1 MKREDVK
8 AKIPGITDEQLN
20 WLMSENGA
28 DINREKTVA
37 EQFKTQFENAQA
49 QLKTAQDGLA
59 KFDGKKTPEEYE
71 AEGAELREMIIDA
84 RDIQPKDS
92 ETNTSASYLKK
103 LADRGATKLFEQLRS
118 GSIEMTL
125 DADGLEPG
133 DVCFCSP
140 PQQKSSPRVGLREE
154 LFVPVVGAALDDLD
168 HAAINAVDDPV
179 CIVDA
184 AAPIAGQIAAEAL
197 GLADAL
203 IAVAVDVLQ
212 KL

>member
-1 MKREDVK
+1 MTLLE
-8 AKIPGITDEQLN
+8 
-20 WLMSENGA
+20 
-28 DINREKTVA
+28 
-37 EQFKTQFENAQA
+37 
-49 QLKTAQDGLA
+49 
-59 KFDGKKTPEEYE
+59 
-71 AEGAELREMIIDA
+71 
-84 RDIQPKDS
+84 
-92 ETNTSASYLKK
+92 YLKQLMGRK
-103 LADRGATKLFEQLRS
+103 EPEPAPASVERSEPNEPAAT
-118 GSIEMTL
+118 
-125 DADGLEPG
+125 
-133 DVCFCSP
+133 
-140 PQQKSSPRVGLREE
+140 KSSPGVGLREG

>member
-1 MKREDVK
+1 MTLLE
-8 AKIPGITDEQLN
+8 
-20 WLMSENGA
+20 
-28 DINREKTVA
+28 
-37 EQFKTQFENAQA
+37 
-49 QLKTAQDGLA
+49 
-59 KFDGKKTPEEYE
+59 
-71 AEGAELREMIIDA
+71 
-84 RDIQPKDS
+84 
-92 ETNTSASYLKK
+92 YLKQLMGRK
-103 LADRGATKLFEQLRS
+103 EPEPAPASVERSEPNEPVAT
-118 GSIEMTL
+118 
-125 DADGLEPG
+125 
-133 DVCFCSP
+133 
-140 PQQKSSPRVGLREE
+140 KSSPGWGLREG